1 MEENINTIHGQ
12 ETPNISSGDVRFDI
26 NPHIVHQ
33 LGGELVPDDITALME
48 LVKNA
53 YDADS
58 PYVRIDINTKEP
70 YGDENLKYPNN
81 KGYIVVEDG
90 GFGMNEMAILKSWL
104 TISYSQKRADKN
116 DIKSKT
122 PLGRTPLGEK
132 GLGRLSTQRLADC
145 CEIFTC
151 TEGSNEKLHVAFDWR
166 EFDKVDQ
173 LSKVPVHFNR
183 IPTTQSQGTKLI
195 LTNLHRLST
204 WEGDELAALKGQ
216 LSQLISPFVENRPF
230 YVYMTV
236 NGESINIIQ
245 EFADLI
251 EVSIATYSFKFDG
264 NVLEI
269 SGTIKAPKLIGNNV
283 ESRDNYRIYIE
294 SDNGKK
300 FANYFLSKKND
311 STCFLPT
318 NGGILAF
325 RKRLSLLSD
334 IPGLKILDGRKCD
347 PGSFHGNIYDFSLNS
362 VKESNESIFNS
373 FSEYKA
379 FIKSQTGIKIYRDGF
394 SVFPYGLG
402 DNDWLGLRT
411 GTTSGSSF
419 YGLRSDNTVGFFA
432 ISEGVNTKLKDKTDR
447 TGFIKNEYSDN
458 FFVLAKRIIDE
469 CNSFVE
475 RIRRCYNDYIKENKQ
490 TNSKIKTISQAYS
503 LMDDAGK
510 TSVEIYESIDP
521 IKKEISSIHNKA
533 LNMYETKKERSLFF
547 KEEDKE
553 VSELLNEVQAL
564 LAKANDLLI
573 SVEKI
578 LQKSQQLGDALDIIK
593 PKIDVLEQQ
602 LQDFS
607 ELAAIGLT
615 SESITHELGQI
626 IERLSEKNCL
636 FKNKMAHSQL
646 DEDDARLLSGYIST
660 AINSLKVQLKHID
673 PTLRYAKE
681 QKERIELSHFFESEE
696 MPYFQDSFKVHDIKY
711 IVTSETDFSITINR
725 GRLIQIIDNIINN
738 SLYWIKSRKEQD
750 LSYSPQISIIIDKPW
765 VYIYDNG
772 YGIANAVEDSLFE
785 PFVTTKPRGKG
796 RGLGLFIISQLLD
809 AVGCSIMLEQQRNE
823 FNKRYIFAINL
834 SNILI

>member
-1 MEENINTIHGQ
+1 MAGNTNTRLGQ
-12 ETPNISSGDVRFDI
+12 EIPDIRPGDVRFDI
-26 NPHIVHQ
+26 SPHIVRQ

-58 PYVRIDINTKEP
+58 PYVRININTKES
-70 YGDENLKYPNN
+70 YGEENLKYPNN
-81 KGYIVVEDG
+81 HGYIVIEDG
-90 GFGMNEMAILKSWL
+90 GFGMNETVILKSWL
-104 TISYSQKRADKN
+104 TISYSQKRADENNVKP
-116 DIKSKT
+116 KT
-122 PLGRTPLGEK
+122 PLGRTPQGDK

-151 TEGSNEKLHVAFDWR
+151 TDGSKEKLHVAFDWR
-166 EFDKVDQ
+166 EFDKADQ
-173 LSKVPVHFNR
+173 LSKVPVFFDR
-183 IPTTQSQGTKLI
+183 IPVSQSKGTKLI
-195 LTNLHRLST
+195 LTNLHRPST

-230 YVYMTV
+230 HVYMTV
-236 NGESINIIQ
+236 NGESINIVQ

-251 EVSIATYSFKFDG
+251 NVSLANYSFTFDG

-269 SGTIKAPKLIGNNV
+269 SGTIKAPKLIGNNA
-283 ESRDNYRIYIE
+283 ETKDNYRVYIE

-311 STCFLPT
+311 STCFIPT
-318 NGGILAF
+318 DGGFLAF
-325 RKRLSLLSD
+325 KKRLSILSE
-334 IPGLKILDGRKCD
+334 IPGLKILDGKKCD
-347 PGSFHGNIYDFSLNS
+347 PGSFHGNIYDFSLNNN
-362 VKESNESIFNS
+362 KEGDESIFNS

-432 ISEGVNTKLKDKTDR
+432 ISEGVNSNLKDKTDR

-458 FFVLAKRIIDE
+458 FFVLAKRIVDE
-469 CNSFVE
+469 CNSFVG
-475 RIRRCYNDYIKENKQ
+475 RIRRTYNDYIKENKQ
-490 TNSKIKTISQAYS
+490 TSSKIKTISEAYS
-503 LMDDAGK
+503 LMNDAGK
-510 TSVEIYESIDP
+510 TSVEIYESIEP
-521 IKKEISSIHNKA
+521 IKKEISSIHDKA
-533 LNMYETKKERSLFF
+533 QRMYETKKEGSLFS
-547 KEEDKE
+547 KEEDTE

-564 LAKANDLLI
+564 LTKANTLLI
-573 SVEKI
+573 SVEGI
-578 LQKSQQLGDALDIIK
+578 LRKSQQLGDVLDIIK

-626 IERLSEKNCL
+626 IERLSDKNRL
-636 FKNKMAHSQL
+636 FRNKMAHSQFNE
-646 DEDDARLLSGYIST
+646 DEARLLSGYINT
-660 AINSLKVQLKHID
+660 AINGLKVQLKHID
-673 PTLRYAKE
+673 PTLRYTKE
-681 QKERIELSHFFESEE
+681 QKEEIELTHFFESEE
-696 MPYFQDSFKVHDIKY
+696 MPYFQNSFEIYDIKY
-711 IVTSETDFSITINR
+711 AVVSETNFSIMMNR

-738 SLYWIKSRKEQD
+738 SLYWIKVRKEQD
-750 LSYSPQISIIIDKPW
+750 PSYAPQISIVIDKPW
-765 VYIYDNG
+765 IYIYDNG
-772 YGIANAVEDSLFE
+772 YGIANSVEDSLFE

-809 AVGCSIMLEQQRNE
+809 AVGCSIMLEQRRNE
-823 FNKRYIFAINL
+823 YNKRYVFAINL
-834 SNILI
+834 SNVLI